1 MELSPT
7 AKVILGML
15 SIGPESG
22 YEIKALS
29 DRSAR
34 FFWAASYGQI
44 YPELRRLAEA
54 GLIEGTEAPTGDRKR
69 TVYRLTEAGEA
80 ALREWLGSPPEVL
93 ELRHEGMLQ
102 VFFADAMPA
111 AGRAGRLREMRDQHL
126 AKVELLREIERG
138 VPDDAEARD
147 SSQYLILRFGI
158 EFNQWAA
165 DWCEARARERESEA
179 AATESG

>member
-15 SIGPESG
+15 SIEPQSG

-54 GLIEGTEAPTGDRKR
+54 GLIEGTDAPTGDRKR

-80 ALREWLGSPPEVL
+80 ALREWLGAPPEVL

-102 VFFADAMPA
+102 VFFADALPPA
-111 AGRAGRLREMRDQHL
+111 ERALRLREMRDQHL
-126 AKVELLREIERG
+126 AKVELLRAIERE
-138 VPDDAEARD
+138 VPESTEARG
-147 SSQYLILRFGI
+147 SSRYLILRFGI
-158 EFNQWAA
+158 EFNQWVA
-165 DWCEARARERESEA
+165 DWCETRAREGEPQQ
-179 AATESG
+179 AATESE